1 MQQNELI
8 RMTPLGDG
16 PQARAQRR
24 SQEQQL
30 VDQVCA
36 WIDMHLHEDIGW
48 ERLVRISGVRPNELQ
63 QLFQRHLKTTPMMY
77 IRARL
82 QGAPSRKVA

>member
-1 MQQNELI
+1 MQPAGEGL
-8 RMTPLGDG
+8 
-16 PQARAQRR
+16 QAHDRRR

-48 ERLVRISGVRPNELQ
+48 ERLIRISGLQPKELQ
-63 QLFQRHLKTTPMMY
+63 QLFQRHRKTTPMMY

-82 QGAPSRKVA
+82 QSAPARKTG